1 MPVRMRLQRHGKKG
15 NPFYHIVIADGRA
28 PRDGKFIE
36 KIGTYNPI
44 TKPAEI
50 TINVDKA
57 VKWINNG
64 AQPSDT
70 VRAILSYKGG
80 LYKNHLLKGVAKGAL
95 TQEQA
100 DVKFNEWVAVK
111 ESKISGVKTALKLES
126 KDDIKKRL
134 EAEVKVNEAKA
145 ASIADKKAKAIAA
158 AQKAEAKAEE
168 TITEDVVDET
178 PATEEVVSE
187 ATATEEVAV
196 EPPATEEIVLETT
209 ATEVVAEETPAT
221 EENAENTAE

>member
-15 NPFYHIVIADGRA
+15 MPFYHIVIADGRA

-50 TINVDKA
+50 VLNIDKA
-57 VKWINNG
+57 VKWLNNG

-70 VRAILSYKGG
+70 VRAILSYKGV

-100 DVKFNEWVAVK
+100 DVKFNEWVESK
-111 ESKISGVKTALKLES
+111 EAKISGVKTALKIAG

-134 EAEVKVNEAKA
+134 EAEVKANEAKA
-145 ASIADKKAKAIAA
+145 TAIADKKAKELAA

-168 TITEDVVDET
+168 TTTEDVVEET
-178 PATEEVVSE
+178 PATEEV
-187 ATATEEVAV
+187 AEEV
-196 EPPATEEIVLETT
+196 TT
-209 ATEVVAEETPAT
+209 TEVVAEETPAT
-221 EENAENTAE
+221 EETAENTAE

>member
-50 TINVDKA
+50 VLNIDKA
-57 VKWINNG
+57 IKWLNNG

-70 VRAILSYKGG
+70 VRAIISYKGV
-80 LYKNHLLKGVAKGAL
+80 LYKNHLLKGIAKGAL

-100 DVKFNEWVAVK
+100 DVKFNEWVAAK
-111 ESKISGVKTALKLES
+111 EAKISNAKTAEKLAS

-134 EAEVKVNEAKA
+134 EAEAKLNEAKA
-145 ASIADKKAKAIAA
+145 AAIADKKAKAIAA

-168 TITEDVVDET
+168 VE
-178 PATEEVVSE
+178 
-187 ATATEEVAV
+187 TATEEVIEEVPVV
-196 EPPATEEIVLETT
+196 EETVEAAPIIEDVVEETPVTEEVID
-209 ATEVVAEETPAT
+209 ETPAT
-221 EENAENTAE
+221 EENADKTAD

>member
-50 TINVDKA
+50 TLNIDKA
-57 VKWINNG
+57 IKWLNNG

-70 VRAILSYKGG
+70 VRAVLSYKGVM
-80 LYKNHLLKGVAKGAL
+80 YKNHLLKGIAKGAL

-100 DVKFNEWVAVK
+100 DVKFNDWVAAK
-111 ESKISGVKTALKLES
+111 EAKLSGNKTAEILASKEDLKS
-126 KDDIKKRL
+126 RF

-145 ASIADKKAKAIAA
+145 SSIADKKAKAIAA
-158 AQKAEAKAEE
+158 LKKEEAKEE
-168 TITEDVVDET
+168 IV
-178 PATEEVVSE
+178 EEVV
-187 ATATEEVAV
+187 
-196 EPPATEEIVLETT
+196 
-209 ATEVVAEETPAT
+209 EETPVAEVAAEVAPVAEVVETPVAEVT
-221 EENAENTAE
+221 ETPVAEAEVEKTPDTEDNAEKTAE

>member
-50 TINVDKA
+50 TLNIDKA
-57 VKWINNG
+57 IKWLNNG

-70 VRAILSYKGG
+70 VRTVLSFKGV
-80 LYKNHLLKGVAKGAL
+80 LYKNHLLKGIAKGAL
-95 TQEQA
+95 TQEQV
-100 DVKFNEWVAVK
+100 DVKFNEWVAAK
-111 ESKISGVKTALKLES
+111 EAKISGAKTAEKIASREDLKT
-126 KDDIKKRL
+126 RF

-145 ASIADKKAKAIAA
+145 TSIADKKEKAIAA
-158 AQKAEAKAEE
+158 LRKAEAKEEVVEE
-168 TITEDVVDET
+168 TF
-178 PATEEVVSE
+178 TEEVIEETPVVE
-187 ATATEEVAV
+187 AIVEETPVV
-196 EPPATEEIVLETT
+196 EAIV
-209 ATEVVAEETPAT
+209 EETPAT
-221 EENAENTAE
+221 EDNADKTAE

>member
-44 TKPAEI
+44 TIPADI

-57 VKWINNG
+57 VKWLNNG

-70 VRAILSYKGG
+70 VKAILSYKGV
-80 LYKNHLLKGVAKGAL
+80 LYKNHLLKGIAKGAL

-100 DVKFNEWVAVK
+100 DIKFNEWVAAK
-111 ESKISGVKTALKLES
+111 EAKINDAKLAKKLAG
-126 KDDIKKRL
+126 KDDIKARL
-134 EAEVKVNEAKA
+134 EVEAKVNEAKA
-145 ASIADKKAKAIAA
+145 AAIAEKRAKAIAA
-158 AQKAEAKAEE
+158 QKAETETVAE
-168 TITEDVVDET
+168 
-178 PATEEVVSE
+178 
-187 ATATEEVAV
+187 
-196 EPPATEEIVLETT
+196 
-209 ATEVVAEETPAT
+209 VAEEAPAT
-221 EENAENTAE
+221 EENAESTAE

>member
-50 TINVDKA
+50 VLNIDKA
-57 VKWINNG
+57 IKWLNNG

-70 VRAILSYKGG
+70 VRAVLSFKGV
-80 LYKNHLLKGVAKGAL
+80 LYKNHLLKGIAKGAL

-100 DVKFNEWVAVK
+100 DVKFNDWVAAK
-111 ESKISGVKTALKLES
+111 EAKLSGTKTAEIIAS
-126 KDDIKKRL
+126 KEDLKKRL
-134 EAEVKVNEAKA
+134 EAESKVNEAKA
-145 ASIADKKAKAIAA
+145 TAIADKKAKAIAA
-158 AQKAEAKAEE
+158 LKKAEE
-168 TITEDVVDET
+168 KEEEVAEV
-178 PATEEVVSE
+178 TEEV
-187 ATATEEVAV
+187 T
-196 EPPATEEIVLETT
+196 
-209 ATEVVAEETPAT
+209 EETPTT
-221 EENAENTAE
+221 EDNADQTAD

>member
-15 NPFYHIVIADGRA
+15 MPFYHIVIADGRA

-50 TINVDKA
+50 VLNIDKA

-70 VRAILSYKGG
+70 VKAILSYKGV
-80 LYKNHLLKGVAKGAL
+80 LLKNHLLKGVAKGAL

-100 DVKFNEWVAVK
+100 DVKFNEWVAAK
-111 ESKISGVKTALKLES
+111 EAKISSNKTSEKLATKEEL
-126 KDDIKKRL
+126 KKRL
-134 EAEVKVNEAKA
+134 EAEAKVNEAKA
-145 ASIADKKAKAIAA
+145 AVIAEKRAKAIAA
-158 AQKAEAKAEE
+158 EQTAE
-168 TITEDVVDET
+168 T
-178 PATEEVVSE
+178 TEEVE
-187 ATATEEVAV
+187 A
-196 EPPATEEIVLETT
+196 
-209 ATEVVAEETPAT
+209 PAT
-221 EENAENTAE
+221 EENADTTAE

>member
-50 TINVDKA
+50 ALNIDKA
-57 VKWINNG
+57 IKWLNNG

-70 VRAILSYKGG
+70 VRAILSYKGV

-100 DVKFNEWVAVK
+100 DNKFNEWLK
-111 ESKISGVKTALKLES
+111 EKEAKINSAKTEYKLAAKEV
-126 KDDIKKRL
+126 IKKRT
-134 EAEVKVNEAKA
+134 EAEAKVNEAKA
-145 ASIADKKAKAIAA
+145 AAIAEKRAKALA
-158 AQKAEAKAEE
+158 AQKAAAE
-168 TITEDVVDET
+168 DET
-178 PATEEVVSE
+178 NTEM
-187 ATATEEVAV
+187 
-196 EPPATEEIVLETT
+196 
-209 ATEVVAEETPAT
+209 VAEETPAI

>member
-15 NPFYHIVIADGRA
+15 NPFFHIVIADGRA

-50 TINVDKA
+50 TLNIDKA
-57 VKWINNG
+57 IKWLNNG

-70 VRAILSYKGG
+70 VRNVLSYKGV
-80 LYKNHLLKGVAKGAL
+80 LYKNHLLKGIAKGAL

-100 DVKFNEWVAVK
+100 DVKFNEWVAAK
-111 ESKISGVKTALKLES
+111 EAKLSGSKTAEIIASKEDLKT
-126 KDDIKKRL
+126 RF

-145 ASIADKKAKAIAA
+145 NAIADKKAKAIAA
-158 AQKAEAKAEE
+158 LKKAEAKEEVEEVVEE
-168 TITEDVVDET
+168 TPVAEVVAEVAPVAEVT
-178 PATEEVVSE
+178 PATETVV
-187 ATATEEVAV
+187 
-196 EPPATEEIVLETT
+196 
-209 ATEVVAEETPAT
+209 EETPAT
-221 EENAENTAE
+221 EDNADKTAE

>member
-50 TINVDKA
+50 VLNIDKA
-57 VKWINNG
+57 IKWLNNG

-70 VRAILSYKGG
+70 VRAVLSYKGV
-80 LYKNHLLKGVAKGAL
+80 LYKNHLLKGIAKGAL

-100 DVKFNEWVAVK
+100 DVKFNEWVAAK
-111 ESKISGVKTALKLES
+111 EAKLSSSKTAEIIAS

-134 EAEVKVNEAKA
+134 AAEVLLNEAKA

-158 AQKAEAKAEE
+158 AHKAEAKVEE
-168 TITEDVVDET
+168 VET
-178 PATEEVVSE
+178 TTEEVIEE
-187 ATATEEVAV
+187 A
-196 EPPATEEIVLETT
+196 
-209 ATEVVAEETPAT
+209 PAT
-221 EENAENTAE
+221 EENADKTAD

>member
-50 TINVDKA
+50 VLNIDKA
-57 VKWINNG
+57 IKWLNNG

-70 VRAILSYKGG
+70 VRAVLSFKGV
-80 LYKNHLLKGVAKGAL
+80 LYKNHLIKGIAKGAL

-100 DVKFNEWVAVK
+100 DVKFNEWVAAK
-111 ESKISGVKTALKLES
+111 EAKLSGSKTAEKLAS
-126 KDDIKKRL
+126 KEDLKKRL
-134 EAEVKVNEAKA
+134 EAETKVNEAKA
-145 ASIADKKAKAIAA
+145 AAIADKKAKAIAA
-158 AQKAEAKAEE
+158 LKKAEE
-168 TITEDVVDET
+168 KEEAVAEV
-178 PATEEVVSE
+178 TEEV
-187 ATATEEVAV
+187 TEETTT
-196 EPPATEEIVLETT
+196 TEDNADQT
-209 ATEVVAEETPAT
+209 AD
-221 EENAENTAE
+221 

>member
-36 KIGTYNPI
+36 KIGSYNPI

-57 VKWINNG
+57 VQWINNG

-70 VRAILSYKGG
+70 VRAILSYKGV

-100 DVKFNEWVAVK
+100 DVKFNEWITAK
-111 ESKISGVKTALKLES
+111 EAKISGVKTALKLES
-126 KDDIKKRL
+126 KEDSKNRL
-134 EAEVKVNEAKA
+134 EAEAKVNEAKA
-145 ASIADKKAKAIAA
+145 AAIADKKAKAIAA

-168 TITEDVVDET
+168 TTTEDAAD
-178 PATEEVVSE
+178 
-187 ATATEEVAV
+187 EVA
-196 EPPATEEIVLETT
+196 ATD
-209 ATEVVAEETPAT
+209 ETPAT